1 MRANHSVPRSGA
13 SHRVLVGP
21 NDVAGFASRIAVAL
35 AGGGAEVLFFN
46 GQDHAFNPHVV
57 ESANLRR
64 LLGRAVGT
72 ASRWRAK
79 RGPAAAVGM
88 VFAGLIKIL
97 ALAKTCLWAHTVV
110 MVGGKGFLGGGL
122 EYAFLRLLGKRV
134 IHVFVGTASR
144 PRYLSG
150 YAKGVVKDGRV
161 NPRELKRLARR
172 TQRQAA
178 RIRGISRH
186 ASVVI
191 ENPLCGHFYEKP
203 FVNFFKLGAPLDVAA
218 LEQHPRLTN
227 ATPPKAEGKLRVL
240 HCPSRPE
247 IKGSAR
253 IQAVME
259 KLIREG
265 LPLEFRQLTGVPRAQ
280 VLHEI
285 TQCDFVVDELY
296 SDSPLAGFAAEASA
310 FGKAAI
316 VGGYGWKLFGEF
328 LRPEEVPPTPTCHPD
343 ELEAAIRLL
352 ATNASLRDELG
363 SRARAFLQNQWS
375 EPAFAERFARV
386 VAGDIPADWWM
397 RPEQVRYWHGLGL
410 EEREARQL
418 IGSLVERF
426 GPGALQLDHVPD
438 LRDRLVS
445 FGRGAPVTY

>member
-1 MRANHSVPRSGA
+1 
-13 SHRVLVGP
+13 
-21 NDVAGFASRIAVAL
+21 
-35 AGGGAEVLFFN
+35 
-46 GQDHAFNPHVV
+46 
-57 ESANLRR
+57 
-64 LLGRAVGT
+64 
-72 ASRWRAK
+72 
-79 RGPAAAVGM
+79 
-88 VFAGLIKIL
+88 
-97 ALAKTCLWAHTVV
+97 
-110 MVGGKGFLGGGL
+110 
-122 EYAFLRLLGKRV
+122 
-134 IHVFVGTASR
+134 
-144 PRYLSG
+144 
-150 YAKGVVKDGRV
+150 V
-161 NPRELKRLARR
+161 NPKELKRLARR
-172 TQRQAA
+172 TRRQAA

-218 LEQHPRLTN
+218 LEQHPRLAD
-227 ATPPKAEGKLRVL
+227 ATPPRVEGRLRVL

-265 LPLEFRQLTGVPRAQ
+265 LPLEFRQLTGIPRAQ

-352 ATNASLRDELG
+352 AANAPLRNELG
-363 SRARAFLQNQWS
+363 LRARVFLQSQWS
-375 EPAFAERFARV
+375 EVAFAERFARV
-386 VAGDIPADWWM
+386 VAGEIPPDWWM
-397 RPEQVRYWHGLGL
+397 QPEQVRYWHGLGL
-410 EEREARQL
+410 EEKEAQQL
-418 IGSLVERF
+418 IGALVEQF
-426 GPGALQLDHVPD
+426 GSGALQLDHVPG

-445 FGRGAPVTY
+445 FGRGAPVAY